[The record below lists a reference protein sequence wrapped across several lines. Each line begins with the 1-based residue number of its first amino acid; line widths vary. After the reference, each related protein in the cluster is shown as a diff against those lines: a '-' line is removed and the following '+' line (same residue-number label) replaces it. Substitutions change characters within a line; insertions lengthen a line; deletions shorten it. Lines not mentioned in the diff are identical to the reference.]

1 MDNAEKNRFVKRQ
14 ITAALL
20 AALETKELKD
30 ISVSQ
35 IAADAGVS
43 RISFYRNFQNKEGV
57 LRAYMAQLMNGRING
72 PKPDKTYPEPDILGE
87 KFSCLVEYKDF
98 FLLLR
103 KRNLLY
109 LLKDIIMEIL
119 GPKPESPNFSAY
131 TSAFLAYGLYG
142 WIEEWFARGMKESAW
157 EMKELLKIGI

>member
-1 MDNAEKNRFVKRQ
+1 MDNSEKNQFVKKQ

-35 IAADAGVS
+35 LAAAAGVS
-43 RISFYRNFQNKEGV
+43 RISFYRNYQDKEDV
-57 LRAYMAQLMNGRING
+57 LRAYMKQLMADQMNGT
-72 PKPDKTYPEPDILGE
+72 KPDGMHPEPDILGDI
-87 KFSCLVEYKDF
+87 FAYLVEYKDF

-109 LLKDIIMEIL
+109 LLKDIIVEIL

-142 WIEEWFARGMKESAW
+142 WIEEWFARGMQESAW
-157 EMKELLKIGI
+157 EMQELLKIGI

>member
-1 MDNAEKNRFVKRQ
+1 MDNSEKNQLVKKQ

-43 RISFYRNFQNKEGV
+43 RISFYRNYQDKEDV
-57 LRAYMAQLMNGRING
+57 LRTYMEQFMAGRMNG
-72 PKPDKTYPEPDILGE
+72 PKPDGTHPEQDILGDI
-87 KFSCLVEYKDF
+87 FAYLVEHKDF
-98 FLLLR
+98 FLLLDR
-103 KRNLLY
+103 RNLFY

-142 WIEEWFARGMKESAW
+142 WIEEWFARGMQESAW
-157 EMKELLKIGI
+157 EMRELLKIGI

>member
-1 MDNAEKNRFVKRQ
+1 
-14 ITAALL
+14 
-20 AALETKELKD
+20 
-30 ISVSQ
+30 
-35 IAADAGVS
+35 
-43 RISFYRNFQNKEGV
+43 
-57 LRAYMAQLMNGRING
+57 MNGRING

-87 KFSCLVEYKDF
+87 IFACLVEYKDF